1 MTLRKLAGADLKNQR
16 VLMRADFNV
25 PMKNGTITDDGRIV
39 AALPTI
45 KMLLENSNK
54 IILLSH
60 LGRPKGESKAE
71 LSLAPIAE
79 RLEQLLKTKV
89 KLVTDLSI
97 DFSEESVVL
106 LENVRFDARETSK
119 NENDR
124 MELAKIWAALAESYV
139 SDGFGVVHRE
149 QASVTEIAKLLP
161 SFAGLLIEKENA
173 SFERVLT
180 DPERPYAVIMGGS
193 KVSDKLKVIENLL
206 PKVNKLLV
214 GGGMTYTFLAAQGYS
229 VGKSLLEVDMIENV
243 KQLLARA
250 ITLEIE
256 ILLPVDVVV
265 AKEISPTAETEIKLI
280 SEISS
285 DEMGL
290 DIGPATTKLYQTAL
304 ADAKT
309 VVWNGPM
316 GVFELEAFAS
326 GTRAIAETLS
336 ASSAYTVIGGGDSAA
351 AIRKFGIADEKF
363 SHISTGG
370 GASLELLEGKEL
382 PGLKVLE
389 ENE

>member
-1 MTLRKLAGADLKNQR
+1 MPIRKLAAANLKNQR

-25 PMKNGTITDDGRIV
+25 PMKNGNITDDGRIL

-45 KMLLENSNK
+45 KLLLENSNK
-54 IILLSH
+54 IILLAH
-60 LGRPKGESKAE
+60 LGRPKGEVKPE

-79 RLEQLLKTKV
+79 RLAQLLKINV
-89 KLVTDLSI
+89 KLVTDLAL
-97 DFSEESVVL
+97 DFADEKVVL
-106 LENVRFDARETSK
+106 LENVRFDSRETSK
-119 NENDR
+119 VASER
-124 MELAKIWAALAESYV
+124 TELAKTWVPLAESYV

-161 SFAGLLIEKENA
+161 SFAGLLIEKENVA
-173 SFERVLT
+173 FERVLLN
-180 DPERPYAVIMGGS
+180 PQRPYAVIMGGS

-229 VGKSLLEVDMIENV
+229 VGKSLLEEEMIESV
-243 KQLLARA
+243 KKLLQRA
-250 ITLEIE
+250 VEMNIE

-265 AKEISPTAETEIKLI
+265 AKEISPEVDTEVKLI

-290 DIGPATTKLYQTAL
+290 DIGPATIQLYQAAL
-304 ADAKT
+304 EDAKT

-316 GVFELEAFAS
+316 GVFELEAFS
-326 GTRAIAETLS
+326 GGTRAIAETLS
-336 ASSAYTVIGGGDSAA
+336 TLSAYTVIGGGDSAA
-351 AIRKFGIADEKF
+351 AIRKFQMAEESF

-382 PGLKVLE
+382 PGLRVLE

>member
-1 MTLRKLAGADLKNQR
+1 MPIRKLAAVNLKNQR

-25 PMKNGTITDDGRIV
+25 PMKNGKITDDGRIL

-45 KMLLENSNK
+45 KLLLENSNK
-54 IILLSH
+54 IILLAH
-60 LGRPKGESKAE
+60 LGRPKGEVKPE

-79 RLEQLLKTKV
+79 RLAQLLKINV
-89 KLVTDLSI
+89 KLVTDLAL
-97 DFSEESVVL
+97 DFADEKVVL
-106 LENVRFDARETSK
+106 LENVRFDSRETSK
-119 NENDR
+119 VASER
-124 MELAKIWAALAESYV
+124 MELAKTWVPLAESYV

-161 SFAGLLIEKENA
+161 SFAGLLIEKENVA
-173 SFERVLT
+173 FERVLLN
-180 DPERPYAVIMGGS
+180 PQRPYAVIMGGS

-229 VGKSLLEVDMIENV
+229 VGKSLLEEEMIESV
-243 KQLLARA
+243 KKLLQRA
-250 ITLEIE
+250 VEMNIE

-265 AKEISPTAETEIKLI
+265 AKEISSEVDTEVKLI

-290 DIGPATTKLYQTAL
+290 DIGPATIQLYQAAL
-304 ADAKT
+304 EDAKT

-316 GVFELEAFAS
+316 GVFELEAFS
-326 GTRAIAETLS
+326 GGTRAIAETLS
-336 ASSAYTVIGGGDSAA
+336 TLSAYTVIGGGDSAA
-351 AIRKFGIADEKF
+351 AIRKFQMAEESF

-382 PGLKVLE
+382 PGLRVLE